1 LQASNPIFSFWQKME
16 KEEKDRIRYGLVNF
30 ERRKHPRFNVD
41 FPAEYRRAEEF
52 GKESRTANASQGGL
66 LLYLQE
72 QMEVGQYLV
81 LRLFFPSGSK
91 LESIEATAEVVWV
104 DLQLGK
110 EWKDYRVG
118 VTFADISPE
127 GLTKLMNFLG
137 SLSG

>member
-1 LQASNPIFSFWQKME
+1 ME
-16 KEEKDRIRYGLVNF
+16 KEEKNRIRYGLVNF

-41 FPAEYRRAEEF
+41 FPVEYRRAEEF
-52 GKESRTANASQGGL
+52 GKESRAANASQGGL

-72 QMEVGQYLV
+72 QMEVGQNLA

-91 LESIEATAEVVWV
+91 LESIEAMVEVAWV
-104 DLQLGK
+104 DLHLGK
-110 EWKDYRVG
+110 EWRDFRTG
-118 VTFADISPE
+118 VTFVDISPE